1 MELVIKATKLDATYD
16 RNPTGHPDATRF
28 DTAFYDEVLQRGLEI
43 MDSTAIAFWKS
54 HAMLPLLSKT
64 WWIALR

>member
-28 DTAFYDEVLQRGLEI
+28 DTAFYDEVL
-43 MDSTAIAFWKS
+43 
-54 HAMLPLLSKT
+54 
-64 WWIALR
+64 

>member
-1 MELVIKATKLDATYD
+1 MELVTKATKLDATYD
-16 RNPTGHPDATRF
+16 RDPTDHPDATRC
-28 DTAFYDEVLQRGLEI
+28 DTVSYDEVLQRGLEI
-43 MDSTAIAFWKS
+43 MDSTAIEFWKS